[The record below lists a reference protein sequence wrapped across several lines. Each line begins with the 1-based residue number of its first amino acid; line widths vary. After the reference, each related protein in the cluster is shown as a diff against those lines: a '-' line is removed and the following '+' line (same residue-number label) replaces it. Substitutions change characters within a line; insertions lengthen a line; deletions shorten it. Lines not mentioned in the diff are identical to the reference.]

1 MLWEM
6 VAMVSA
12 GFCFAGFA
20 LLLRKIIRKTPKWL
34 VPAAAG
40 LGMIC
45 FQVYSEYTWFAHSK
59 NLLPEQTV
67 VVAEVGETAFYKPW
81 TYIVPQVLKF
91 VAADT
96 ANVKELD
103 EAGNVRQVQL
113 YFFERRM
120 SAYNLSVLVDCAQR
134 IQADALAAK
143 REWGRTAYTEK
154 LAEAVCR

>member
-1 MLWEM
+1 M

-20 LLLRKIIRKTPKWL
+20 LLLSKIVKKAPKWL

-40 LGMIC
+40 LGMIS

-59 NLLPEQTV
+59 NLLPKQTV

-81 TYIVPQVLKF
+81 TYVVPQVLKF

-96 ANVKELD
+96 GNVKKLD
-103 EAGNVRQVQL
+103 EEGSLRQVQL

-134 IQADALAAK
+134 IQADALAME
-143 REWGRTAYTEK
+143 REWGRTAYTGK
-154 LAEAVCR
+154 LADAVCR